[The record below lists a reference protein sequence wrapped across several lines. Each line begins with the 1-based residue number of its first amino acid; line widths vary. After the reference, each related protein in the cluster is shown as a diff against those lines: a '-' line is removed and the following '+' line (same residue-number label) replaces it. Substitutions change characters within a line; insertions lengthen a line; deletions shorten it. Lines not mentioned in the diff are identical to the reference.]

1 MKFER
6 IRVVTRDLTLVSM
19 EEMRVFCIK
28 LNTGGIDVEKFYIT
42 TPIYYPSDNLHIG
55 HTYTTVAAD
64 TLKKFKKAQGYDV
77 YLVTGSDEHGQ
88 KIQQK
93 AKENNMEP
101 KEYVD
106 GIVKDIK
113 ELWKMLDIS
122 YDEFIRTTDEHHE
135 KGVQKIFERLYEQG
149 DIYKSKYEGLYCTPC
164 EAFWAESQLQ
174 DGKCPDCGR
183 EVHLTDEEAYFFK
196 LSKYND
202 RIIQLYEENPEF
214 LQPDSRRNEMLNN
227 FLKEGLEDLCVSRTS
242 FDWGIK
248 VPFDSKHVVYVWIDA
263 LLCYITALGYG
274 SEDDTKFKKYW
285 PANVHLVGKEI
296 VRFHTIIWPAVLM
309 ALDME
314 LPDKVF
320 GHGWILF
327 EDDKMSK
334 SKGNVIYPEPLIEL
348 YGIDAFKYFLL
359 REFSFGQDGSF
370 SREKFLQRLN
380 SDLANDLGNLVSRT
394 TTMVEKYKDGILPSP
409 IKKEEIDESLI
420 QIAINAAGNVEK
432 NMDKLNYSQALEEIW
447 KLIRRTNKYI
457 DETTPWILA
466 KEDKDR
472 LGTVLY
478 NLVES
483 IRIVSILI
491 NPFMEN
497 TSKLI
502 LAQLGL
508 KEKVNWEDAKEW
520 GKMKIGAKIERGDVL
535 FPRLDIE
542 KELVRHNEANEKLIE
557 ERLKRQTMK
566 EKTEST
572 EKEEFITIDDFA
584 KIQFKV
590 AEIIEAKDHP
600 KADKLLILQLKV
612 GDERRQ
618 VVSGIKEYYRPEDLV
633 GKKVVIVANLK
644 PIKLRGEESNGMILA
659 AEKDGEFTLISTLDD
674 ISSGANIS

>member
-1 MKFER
+1 MK
-6 IRVVTRDLTLVSM
+6 
-19 EEMRVFCIK
+19 
-28 LNTGGIDVEKFYIT
+28 KFYIT

-88 KIQQK
+88 KIQEK

-101 KEYVD
+101 KQYVD

-113 ELWKMLDIS
+113 KLWEMLEIE
-122 YDEFIRTTDEHHE
+122 YDQFIRTTDKHHE
-135 KGVQKIFERLYEQG
+135 KAVKKIFEKLYSQG
-149 DIYKSKYEGLYCTPC
+149 DIYKSNYEGLYCTPC
-164 EAFWAESQLQ
+164 EAFWSEGQLV

-183 EVHLTDEEAYFFK
+183 EVHLAKEEAYFFK
-196 LSKYND
+196 LSKYKD
-202 RIIQLYEENPEF
+202 RVIQLYKDNPDF
-214 LQPDSRRNEMLNN
+214 LQPESRKNEMLNN
-227 FLKEGLEDLCVSRTS
+227 FLNEGLEDLCVSRTS

-248 VPFDSKHVVYVWIDA
+248 VPFDPKHVVYVWIDA

-274 SEDDTKFKKYW
+274 TEDDEKFKKYW

-309 ALDME
+309 ALGME

-394 TTMVEKYKDGILPSP
+394 TTMVEKYNEGILPTP
-409 IKKEEIDESLI
+409 VKEEEVDRSLI
-420 QIAINAAGNVEK
+420 EVAVNAAEKVEQ

-447 KLIRRTNKYI
+447 KLVRRTNKYI
-457 DETTPWILA
+457 DETTPWVLA
-466 KEDKDR
+466 KEENKER
-472 LGTVLY
+472 LDTVLY
-478 NLVES
+478 NLTES
-483 IRIVSILI
+483 IRIISILI
-491 NPFMEN
+491 NPFMGK
-497 TSKLI
+497 TSKKI
-502 LAQLGL
+502 LKQIGL
-508 KEKVNWEDAKEW
+508 VDEINWEDSKKW
-520 GKMKIGAKIERGDVL
+520 GKIEPGTKVEKGEVL

-542 KELVRHNEANEKLIE
+542 KELVRLNKANQKLIE
-557 ERLKRQTMK
+557 QRSNKKVEEKK
-566 EKTEST
+566 E

-584 KIQFKV
+584 KIEFKV

-612 GDERRQ
+612 GEETRQ
-618 VVSGIKEYYRPEDLV
+618 VVSGIKEYYSPEDLV

-644 PIKLRGEESNGMILA
+644 PIKLRGEESKGMILA
-659 AEKDGEFTLISTLDD
+659 AEKDGKLSLVSTLED
-674 ISSGANIS
+674 IESGATIS